1 MNDLITR
8 LALEAG
14 FVLHGDAWSRDG
26 ACGLT
31 TDALERFAAL
41 VAEECTKVCTDR
53 AQKIE
58 IGCSGDRDDDA
69 FRHGVA
75 WQLSVCTNIIR
86 TKFGSKG

>member
-8 LALEAG
+8 LAREAG

-41 VAEECTKVCTDR
+41 VAKECTKVCTDR

-58 IGCSGDRDDDA
+58 LARSGDRDDDA
-69 FRHGVA
+69 WLRSAA
-75 WQLSVCTNIIR
+75 WQLSVCADLIR
-86 TKFGSKG
+86 AKFGSKG